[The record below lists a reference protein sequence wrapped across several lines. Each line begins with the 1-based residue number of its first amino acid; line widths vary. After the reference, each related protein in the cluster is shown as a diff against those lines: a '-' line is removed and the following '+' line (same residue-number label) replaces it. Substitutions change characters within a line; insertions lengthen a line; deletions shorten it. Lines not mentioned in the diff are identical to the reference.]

1 MHAVISRVTSKRMK
15 TEYGVLGLQG
25 KKLNEKENSFQK
37 TQERRKRGAKNKRN
51 KQKAHSKIANLNTN
65 MPVITSS
72 INELKVLVNTEIVRL
87 YFLNSNYVL

>member
-51 KQKAHSKIANLNTN
+51 K
-65 MPVITSS
+65 
-72 INELKVLVNTEIVRL
+72 
-87 YFLNSNYVL
+87 